1 MNSNIRY
8 QFPSLQRMHQ
18 GKPLTFLDG
27 PAGTQV
33 PDKVIDAISNY
44 YRMSNA
50 NLHGAFVTTQETDEM
65 MLATRKACAV
75 FLNAASPKNIS
86 FGHNMTSMNIK
97 LSRAIGRYLRKGDEI
112 LITQLDHESNRGP
125 WLRLAELGIVIKEI
139 AITENGELDYE
150 DFKQNMSTKTK
161 LVAMGMASNYTGTV
175 NDVTFAR
182 KITHDYGAWL
192 LLDAVHY
199 APHFSIDVQAMGCD
213 FLLCSA
219 YKFYGPHIGILYAK
233 AGLLDMLDTDRLR
246 TAYQHAPYKIET
258 GTLNHA
264 ALAGVNAAIEFIAES
279 GTGETVREQLTD
291 ALTTI
296 EAHERQLAQQLFDW
310 LSTSDKYEL
319 VGPSFENKRA
329 PTLSFY
335 THEYSADDL
344 CKQLAIENI
353 FAWSGHFYAIR
364 ASEKLGMQ
372 ERGGVTRMG
381 MSMYSSQED
390 INRTIQVLE
399 RL

>member
-1 MNSNIRY
+1 MNSTFFNK
-8 QFPSLQRMHQ
+8 FPSLQRIHG

-33 PDKVIDAISNY
+33 PNKVIDAISNY

-65 MLATRKACAV
+65 MLATRKACAA
-75 FLNAASPKNIS
+75 FLNAASHKNIS

-97 LSRAIGRYLRKGDEI
+97 LSRAIGRYLQAGDEI

-125 WLRLAELGIVIKEI
+125 WLRLAELGIVVKEI
-139 AITENGELDYE
+139 AITERGELDYE
-150 DFKQNMSTKTK
+150 DFKQKISRKTK

-175 NDVTFAR
+175 NDVSFAR

-199 APHFSIDVQAMGCD
+199 APHFSIDVQDMGCD

-219 YKFYGPHIGILYAK
+219 YKFYGPHIGILYSK
-233 AGLLDMLDTDRLR
+233 AGLLDQLDTDRLR

-264 ALAGVNAAIEFIAES
+264 ALAGVKAAIEFIAES
-279 GTGETVREQLTD
+279 GTGDTIREQLTS
-291 ALTTI
+291 AIATI
-296 EAHERQLAQQLFDW
+296 EVHEKQLAKQLYEY
-310 LSTSDKYEL
+310 LNGSEKYEL

-335 THEYSADDL
+335 AHNYSANEL
-344 CKQLAIENI
+344 CTSLATENI
-353 FAWSGHFYAIR
+353 CAWSGHFYAIR
-364 ASEKLGMQ
+364 ASERLGMQ

>member
-1 MNSNIRY
+1 MNSTIRN
-8 QFPSLQRMHQ
+8 QFPALQRTHD

-50 NLHGAFVTTQETDEM
+50 NLHGAFITTQETDQM
-65 MLATRKACAV
+65 MLATRDACAA
-75 FLNAASPKNIS
+75 FLNASSQKNIS

-97 LSRAIGRYLRKGDEI
+97 LSRAIGRYLQAGDEI

-125 WLRLAELGIVIKEI
+125 WLRLAELGIIVKEI
-139 AITENGELDYE
+139 ALTQNGELDYE
-150 DFKQNMSTKTK
+150 DFKEKISTKTK
-161 LVAMGMASNYTGTV
+161 LVAMGMASNYTGAV
-175 NDVTFAR
+175 NDVAFAR

-219 YKFYGPHIGILYAK
+219 YKFYGPHIGILYSK
-233 AGLLDMLDTDRLR
+233 VGLLDMLDTDRLR

-264 ALAGVNAAIEFIAES
+264 ALAGVKAAIEFMAS
-279 GTGETVREQLTD
+279 TGEGDKLRDQLLR
-291 ALTTI
+291 ALAGI
-296 EAHERQLAQQLFDW
+296 EAHERELAKELYEF
-310 LSTSDKYEL
+310 LNGSDKYEL
-319 VGPSFENKRA
+319 VGPSFDGKRA

-335 THEYSADDL
+335 STHYSADEL
-344 CKQLAIENI
+344 CKKLAAENI

-390 INRTIQVLE
+390 IGRTIGVLKSI
-399 RL
+399 